1 MEGGRDGDDTPE
13 RVETP
18 PDESRCCRTDGKL
31 WRCKRSRSAE
41 GKYCEVHERKHMPAM
56 MIGRGKG
63 SLRKGGRRSVDD
75 GEDTSFRSSAVVRYG
90 RKISLRKRRAGRSM
104 KDDGAGSEED
114 EEDDE
119 EEPSVK
125 RNERKGKDRSLKAAQ
140 KRKKGGR
147 MVNEVVKEY
156 SSSDGDEDWE
166 SSSSSEGRKS
176 SKESKRSMKKQEV
189 DGSSGEEDEDKNKGK
204 DGNLKTGQKRKR
216 GGKDKAKKSK
226 GSKGNGDVGSL
237 NVKGLEESKKNN
249 KQGLGDTGN
258 EEEDAPSIKGGG
270 KKGKDGNLKSRQKRT
285 RGNKEKLKKSKASGE
300 GSSSDGDEDYKEHEK
315 STKKREGSKK
325 KLLRGEDALMCHQCQ
340 RNDKGPVISCSK
352 CGKKRYCLLCVHRW
366 YPLLLE
372 KDFAE
377 ECPVCRNNCNCKA
390 CLRMTRIVQLAE
402 RKINEGE
409 KVQSSYYIL
418 HKLLPWLKEF
428 LQEQRG
434 EKEIEAKIKG
444 LSSCE
449 LKLQQASCASDE
461 RVYCN
466 NCRTSIVDFHRSCPN
481 CLYDLCLSCCRELRE
496 GHIPGGEPTITM
508 QYEDRGK
515 DYIHGGA
522 AMKSNTR
529 ARSSTTEVAKPSEDV
544 VAFRK
549 WKADSDG
556 SIPCPPKELDG
567 CGNSLLEL
575 RCMFP
580 DNLLQDL
587 EEAAASF
594 TERREW
600 KKNADISTQ
609 CSCLASGETGSHSE
623 VSRKA
628 ASRENSDDNY
638 LYCPSAIDIQP
649 GELQHFQN
657 HWIKG
662 QPVIVRDVLAS
673 TSGLSWEPM
682 VMWRA
687 LREKKS
693 SDESD
698 KLTVNAIDCL
708 DWCEVKINIHQFFIG
723 YTEGRMHRCDWPEM
737 LKLKDWPPASSFEER
752 LPRHGAEFFTA
763 LPFPEYT
770 DPRCGLFNLAGKLP
784 NEVLKPD
791 LGPKTY
797 IAYGLAQELG
807 RGDSVTKL
815 HCDMSDAVNVLT
827 HTAEVTFSSDQLSKI
842 NELKKRHQDQDMR
855 EKLIAS
861 EKDMATGRIKS
872 TQASHDCAG
881 EQPGIISNISRTN
894 AKSEHFNPG
903 VPAVDDKESGN
914 VGDHRGAI
922 ELNICVGEVD
932 QKESQK
938 FDSVGQW
945 SSGKDLFER
954 DECHGQM
961 ENANL
966 SHDDS
971 KLSDEPSVVSKS
983 LSDCC
988 SIDEEKYPSQNLD
1001 AKDMPSDVKKADSNV
1016 VTCCKSVE
1024 ENEKKIIERGII
1036 QQEKLDKT
1044 VSDNAVKELQSKGVC
1059 ETQASGLTLKGG
1071 SMNEAVLEDHQSK
1084 ISNQVSESIK
1094 LIEIK
1099 KLVVGKKRKMR
1110 KPVTFGDG
1118 SKEEDDPL
1126 EEANKSSGK
1135 LDDHVKNKKKTV
1147 LKSAVSN
1154 DTIDEK
1160 QTEGGA
1166 LWDIFRREDS
1176 PKLQEYLRK
1185 HSREFRHVYCC
1196 PIEQVFHPIHDQS
1209 FYLTVEHKRRL
1220 KEEYG
1225 VEPWTFVQN
1234 LGEAVFIPAGCAHQV
1249 RNLKSCL
1256 KVALDFVSP
1265 ENVNECIKLT
1275 DEFRLLPHDH
1285 RAKEDKLEV
1294 KKITLYALQKVM
1306 EDLKGRKQHRR

>member
-1 MEGGRDGDDTPE
+1 MEGGHDGDGTLE

-18 PDESRCCRTDGKL
+18 PDESRCCRTDGKS

-41 GKYCEVHERKHMPAM
+41 GRFCEVHQRKRAM
-56 MIGRGKG
+56 MIERGKG

-90 RKISLRKRRAGRSM
+90 REILLRKRRAGRSLE
-104 KDDGAGSEED
+104 DDGVGSEED
-114 EEDDE
+114 EEDD

-125 RNERKGKDRSLKAAQ
+125 RNERKGKDRSLKATQ

-147 MVNEVVKEY
+147 MVSEVVKEY

-176 SKESKRSMKKQEV
+176 SKESKRSMKEQEV
-189 DGSSGEEDEDKNKGK
+189 DGSSSEEDEDKEKGK

-237 NVKGLEESKKNN
+237 NVKGLEKSKKNN
-249 KQGLGDTGN
+249 KQEVGDTDN
-258 EEEDAPSIKGGG
+258 EEEDAPSVKDGG
-270 KKGKDGNLKSRQKRT
+270 KNGKDGNLKARQKRS

-352 CGKKRYCLLCVHRW
+352 CRKKRYCLPCVHRW

-390 CLRMTRIVQLAE
+390 CLRMIRVAQPAE
-402 RKINEGE
+402 RKIDEGE

-481 CLYDLCLSCCRELRE
+481 CLYDLCLSCCRELRD
-496 GHIPGGEPTITM
+496 GHIPGGEPAITM
-508 QYEDRGK
+508 QYEDRGT
-515 DYIHGGA
+515 DYMHGGA
-522 AMKSNTR
+522 ALKSNTR
-529 ARSSTTEVAKPSEDV
+529 ARSSATEVAKPSEDV
-544 VAFRK
+544 VALRK

-580 DNLLQDL
+580 ENLLQDL

-600 KKNADISTQ
+600 KKYADISTQ
-609 CSCLASGETGSHSE
+609 CSCFTASGETGSCSE

-638 LYCPSAIDIQP
+638 LYCPSAIDIQT

-673 TSGLSWEPM
+673 TYGLSWEPM

-708 DWCEVKINIHQFFIG
+708 DWCEVEINIHQFFIG
-723 YTEGRMHRCDWPEM
+723 YTKGRTHRCDWPEM

-752 LPRHGAEFFTA
+752 LPRHGAEFFKA

-784 NEVLKPD
+784 NEVMKPD

-797 IAYGLAQELG
+797 IAYGLGQELG

-842 NELKKRHQDQDMR
+842 NELKKRHRDQDMR

-861 EKDMATGRIKS
+861 EKDMATGEIKS
-872 TQASHDCAG
+872 TQASHDCAR

-894 AKSEHFNPG
+894 VKSEHFNPG

-922 ELNICVGEVD
+922 ELNTCVKQV
-932 QKESQK
+932 
-938 FDSVGQW
+938 F
-945 SSGKDLFER
+945 
-954 DECHGQM
+954 
-961 ENANL
+961 
-966 SHDDS
+966 
-971 KLSDEPSVVSKS
+971 
-983 LSDCC
+983 
-988 SIDEEKYPSQNLD
+988 
-1001 AKDMPSDVKKADSNV
+1001 MPSDVKQPNSDV
-1016 VTCCKSVE
+1016 VTCCKIVE
-1024 ENEKKIIERGII
+1024 ENEKKIIERAIV

-1044 VSDNAVKELQSKGVC
+1044 VSDNAVKELPSKGVC
-1059 ETQASGLTLKGG
+1059 ETQSSGLTPKGG
-1071 SMNEAVLEDHQSK
+1071 SMNEAELEDHQRQD
-1084 ISNQVSESIK
+1084 I
-1094 LIEIK
+1094 
-1099 KLVVGKKRKMR
+1099 
-1110 KPVTFGDG
+1110 
-1118 SKEEDDPL
+1118 
-1126 EEANKSSGK
+1126 KSS
-1135 LDDHVKNKKKTV
+1135 V
-1147 LKSAVSN
+1147 
-1154 DTIDEK
+1154 
-1160 QTEGGA
+1160 
-1166 LWDIFRREDS
+1166 
-1176 PKLQEYLRK
+1176 
-1185 HSREFRHVYCC
+1185 
-1196 PIEQVFHPIHDQS
+1196 
-1209 FYLTVEHKRRL
+1209 
-1220 KEEYG
+1220 
-1225 VEPWTFVQN
+1225 
-1234 LGEAVFIPAGCAHQV
+1234 
-1249 RNLKSCL
+1249 
-1256 KVALDFVSP
+1256 
-1265 ENVNECIKLT
+1265 
-1275 DEFRLLPHDH
+1275 
-1285 RAKEDKLEV
+1285 
-1294 KKITLYALQKVM
+1294 
-1306 EDLKGRKQHRR
+1306 